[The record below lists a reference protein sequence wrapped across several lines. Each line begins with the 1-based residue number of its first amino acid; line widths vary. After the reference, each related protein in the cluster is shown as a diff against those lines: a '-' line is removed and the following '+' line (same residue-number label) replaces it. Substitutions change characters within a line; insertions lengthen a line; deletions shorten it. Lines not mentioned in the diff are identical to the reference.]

1 MSLSDILSSLPDDS
15 ANSRRR
21 EEVEAELQRL
31 RARLQ
36 DDPMNVSEEGILG
49 GIEQKFDLEGCGD
62 FLDDADWL
70 WLMEALKFTKEPAP
84 TDPSEI
90 RGAWERYLVEAGDR
104 LPYDQ
109 YPILEGIADW
119 YYGRSDDLDM
129 AARAVSVYEYLFSA
143 VHDRTVEFEP
153 SDYVRRMIRLW
164 KQLKNV
170 SRAKFL
176 VQWAEERYHARLL
189 SHEEY
194 LDLAKIWAELV
205 VEERGDDLT
214 ECERDLNKILRIAW
228 DTISHRDRRREEL
241 SERNQRLS
249 EEIARARDTTYPQAA
264 RRRLEAKFG
273 ITWTELH
280 ETTRREL
287 ELGETY
293 SHSPY
298 SDHNPG
304 IVPTAFFQAVKAE
317 IMARVFEPYG
327 RRNPALLACI
337 RDSGAN
343 PVRMLINYAGKRLGN
358 LADRKAIR
366 EALAE
371 AACTPG
377 LLSKDYVK
385 KLKLLC
391 EHRDQA
397 QHPEDNPPY
406 DEACLKALLQEVWLN
421 NWIVG
426 FLGALNGNRAD

>member
-1 MSLSDILSSLPDDS
+1 MSLSDILSSLPDDG
-15 ANSRRR
+15 ADSRRR
-21 EEVEAELQRL
+21 EEVQAELRRL

-36 DDPMNVSEEGILG
+36 DDPMNVSEEDILG
-49 GIEQKFDLEGCGD
+49 GIERKFDLECSGN

-70 WLMEALKFTKEPAP
+70 FEASKFTKEPAP
-84 TDPSEI
+84 TDLSEI
-90 RGAWERYLVEAGDR
+90 RGAWERYLDEAGYR
-104 LPYDQ
+104 LQYDQ
-109 YPILEGIADW
+109 YPILEDIAGW
-119 YYGRSDDLDM
+119 YYERSDDWDM

-153 SDYVRRMIRLW
+153 SDYVCRMIRLW
-164 KQLKNV
+164 KQLKNF

-194 LDLAKIWAELV
+194 FDLAKIWAELV

-214 ECERDLNKILRIAW
+214 ECEQDLNKILRIAW
-228 DTISHRDRRREEL
+228 NTISHRDRRIEEL
-241 SERNQRLS
+241 SESSLRLS
-249 EEIARARDTTYPQAA
+249 EEIARAKDATYPQTA
-264 RRRLEAKFG
+264 RRCLEAKFG
-273 ITWTELH
+273 ITWTKLH

-298 SDHNPG
+298 SNHSPG

-317 IMARVFEPYG
+317 IMARVFEPYE
-327 RRNPALLACI
+327 RRNPAPLA
-337 RDSGAN
+337 D
-343 PVRMLINYAGKRLGN
+343 PVRMLIDYARKALRN
-358 LADRKAIR
+358 PADQKAIR
-366 EALAE
+366 EALAQ

-377 LLSKDYVK
+377 FLSKDYVK
-385 KLKLLC
+385 KLELLC
-391 EHRDQA
+391 DHRNQA

-406 DEACLKALLQEVWLN
+406 DEACLEKLLQGVWLN

-426 FLGALNGNRAD
+426 FLGALNGNRAV